1 MKLKK
6 EWLHAVLYIA
16 KPNIAKA
23 HNARG
28 IITTFSLK
36 PITTHHHKC

>member
-28 IITTFSLK
+28 IITAFSLN
-36 PITTHHHKC
+36 PIAIHHHKC